1 MAAKPRQ
8 PTPEE
13 QKELTKAYDR
23 LVKDGKVKPHQP
35 KHVKEGK

>member
-13 QKELTKAYDR
+13 QKAIKDAQDKLI
-23 LVKDGKVKPHQP
+23 KDGKVKEP
-35 KHVKEGK
+35 EGKHRKTS